1 MLIAIL
7 TLDRHKNM
15 VELNRVNAEP
25 AKLEIFLQVRR
36 SSNK

>member
-1 MLIAIL
+1 MFS
-7 TLDRHKNM
+7 D
-15 VELNRVNAEP
+15 P